1 MKELVFLNDLVSVFE
16 KLPGVGKKTATRYA
30 YYIIE
35 KYDIDDINKVC
46 ETLINSFNSIH
57 KCPICGMFTTKDVC
71 EICNDSLRN
80 KKQIL
85 VVKDQKDVLSL
96 EKTKQYNGTY
106 HVLGGLISIMDNITP
121 DQLNIDALEN
131 RVKNNEVD
139 EIILALSLTPSGD
152 ITAAY
157 LEKILIKYDVEISR
171 IGYGLPAGSELEYA
185 DELTIKRA
193 LDYRIKKKH

>member
-131 RVKNNEVD
+131 RAKNNEVD

-157 LEKILIKYDVEISR
+157 LEKILTKYDVEISR

-193 LDYRIKKKH
+193 LDYRIKKKY

>member
-1 MKELVFLNDLVSVFE
+1 MKELGFLNDLISVFE

-35 KYDIDDINKVC
+35 KYNIDDINRVC

-131 RVKNNEVD
+131 RVKNGEVD
-139 EIILALSLTPSGD
+139 EIILALALTPSGD

-157 LEKILIKYDVEISR
+157 LEKILTKYDVEISR

-193 LDYRIKKKH
+193 LDYRIKKK

>member
-1 MKELVFLNDLVSVFE
+1 MKELGFLNDLISVFE

-131 RVKNNEVD
+131 RVKNGEVD

-157 LEKILIKYDVEISR
+157 LEKILTKYDVEIYR

-193 LDYRIKKKH
+193 LDYRIKKK

>member
-85 VVKDQKDVLSL
+85 VIKDQKDVLSL

-157 LEKILIKYDVEISR
+157 LEKILTKYDVEISR

-193 LDYRIKKKH
+193 LDYRIKKKY

>member
-157 LEKILIKYDVEISR
+157 LEKILTKYDVEISR

-193 LDYRIKKKH
+193 LDYRIKKKY

>member
-16 KLPGVGKKTATRYA
+16 KLPGVGKKTAIRYA

-157 LEKILIKYDVEISR
+157 LEKILTKYDVEISR

-193 LDYRIKKKH
+193 LDYRIKKKY

>member
-157 LEKILIKYDVEISR
+157 LEKILTKYDVEISR

>member
-157 LEKILIKYDVEISR
+157 LEKILTKYDIEISR

-193 LDYRIKKKH
+193 LDYRIKKKY

>member
-157 LEKILIKYDVEISR
+157 LEKILTKYDVEISR

-185 DELTIKRA
+185 DEFTLMKAFEGRKKIKE
-193 LDYRIKKKH
+193 